1 MKYAGNV
8 EAVSLLNPD
17 YMGFIFYE
25 GSSRFVGEPDC
36 SIFTKIPSHIKKI
49 GVFVNE
55 KPETIIDITNKYG
68 IFAVQLHGNES
79 VSDCRKI
86 RNAGLTVIKAFS
98 ICNYIETSRYADVA
112 DYFLFD
118 TKGKNYG
125 GTGNKFDWKILN
137 QYDGE
142 TPFFLSGG
150 ITVDD
155 AATIM
160 EIQHPC
166 LYGIDINSGFE
177 TEPARKDP
185 DKLKNFINKIR
196 QI

>member
-1 MKYAGNV
+1 MKYAGNI

-25 GSSRFVGEPDC
+25 GSSRFVEKPDLSTVPS
-36 SIFTKIPSHIKKI
+36 SIEKI

-55 KPETIIDITNKYG
+55 NTDKIIDICSKYNL
-68 IFAVQLHGNES
+68 FAVQLHGNES
-79 VSDCRKI
+79 SGDCKKVKDS
-86 RNAGLTVIKAFS
+86 GLTVIKAFS
-98 ICNYIETSRYADVA
+98 IDKSIDTNSYSGIVDF
-112 DYFLFD
+112 FLFD

-125 GTGNKFDWKILN
+125 GTGRKFDWKILE

-185 DKLKNFINKIR
+185 DKLRNFINKIR